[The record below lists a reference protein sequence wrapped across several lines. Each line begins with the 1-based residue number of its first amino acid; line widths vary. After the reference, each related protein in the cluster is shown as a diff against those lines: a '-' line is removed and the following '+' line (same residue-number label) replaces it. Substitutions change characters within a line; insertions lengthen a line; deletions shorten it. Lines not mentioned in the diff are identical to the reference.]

1 MKKIILFICIFLS
14 SISASENAPFEA
26 KLLLEIKNISY
37 PINLDD
43 AYVKIISKVDDLVI
57 NKFSLKELFK
67 NKGYRPRLQ
76 AIWQVTVDNRV
87 FNVTL
92 EEESRHRDI
101 EYFIHEE
108 FSKNKGEFDLE
119 KYKDLKSF
127 TKKYGKDAVS
137 VKLPKGEEKIF
148 KIHSYDFPSNGA
160 VKTTISTN
168 YGDFDIDVD
177 NLPFD
182 APWAIDIV
190 PKDED

>member
-26 KLLLEIKNISY
+26 KLLVEIKNISY

-67 NKGYRPRLQ
+67 NEGYRPRLQ

-87 FNVTL
+87 FNVIL
-92 EEESRHRDI
+92 EEESRHRDR

-108 FSKNKGEFDLE
+108 FF
-119 KYKDLKSF
+119 LKI
-127 TKKYGKDAVS
+127 K
-137 VKLPKGEEKIF
+137 E
-148 KIHSYDFPSNGA
+148 
-160 VKTTISTN
+160 
-168 YGDFDIDVD
+168 
-177 NLPFD
+177 NL
-182 APWAIDIV
+182 I
-190 PKDED
+190 

>member
-57 NKFSLKELFK
+57 NKFSPKELFK
-67 NKGYRPRLQ
+67 NEGYRPRLQ

-87 FNVTL
+87 FNVIL
-92 EEESRHRDI
+92 EGGAYYGK
-101 EYFIHEE
+101 YFIHEE
-108 FSKNKGEFDLE
+108 LSKNKREFDLE
-119 KYKDLKSF
+119 KYEDLKSF

-137 VKLPKGEEKIF
+137 VKLSKGEEKIF

-182 APWAIDIV
+182 APWAIDIM
-190 PKDED
+190 PKGVD

>member
-57 NKFSLKELFK
+57 NKFSPKELFK
-67 NKGYRPRLQ
+67 NEGYRPRLQ

-92 EEESRHRDI
+92 EGGAYYG

-108 FSKNKGEFDLE
+108 LSKNKGEFDLE

-137 VKLPKGEEKIF
+137 VKLSKGEEKIF